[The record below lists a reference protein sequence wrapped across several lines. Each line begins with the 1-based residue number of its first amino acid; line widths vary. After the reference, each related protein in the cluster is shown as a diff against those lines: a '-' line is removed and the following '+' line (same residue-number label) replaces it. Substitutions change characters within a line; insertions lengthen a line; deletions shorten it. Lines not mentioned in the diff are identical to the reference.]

1 MCDQHEA
8 LLPAAP
14 APRRRRIWE
23 LGHNCLCPLV
33 GVGLPL
39 AVLRKVVGKAAGGTP
54 FASDYEIHV
63 GTVSECGSRNRL
75 SEAVQKELE
84 RRYAVTLQ
92 RFRSAKD
99 STALESLW
107 HKAVSSGDVSGAFFA
122 GLTHPHCTQALEELM
137 CRDLHMIQHQA
148 GAVARADIQRL
159 NGLATDNAA
168 LTRELARLQQR
179 SAAAQQERTAEQERH
194 NAAMMQLRAQ
204 LIGRDS
210 IISSLRQELEELRAS
225 IPGLAPRERLAR
237 QLELAEERERSQR
250 QQIADL
256 RRALTEADTARAED
270 APASHAAPGA
280 DSAPARAL
288 AASHRLP
295 GDAAAATEP
304 GGDTRQV
311 VLHGRLAERQV
322 VSHGRLAERQVVL
335 HGRLSERQVVLH
347 GRLAERHVLCVGGRS
362 GNVASYRALLEQA
375 GARFSHHDGGLEHNA
390 NQLESSLASADLV
403 IRQTGCISHA
413 AYWRVK
419 DYCKRHGKRCVFVD
433 KPSLSTLQLKLEELA
448 Q

>member
-39 AVLRKVVGKAAGGTP
+39 PVLRKVVGKAAGGTP
-54 FASDYEIHV
+54 IASDYEIHV

-99 STALESLW
+99 STALEALW

-159 NGLATDNAA
+159 NGLATDNAV

-194 NAAMMQLRAQ
+194 NVAMMQLRAQ

-225 IPGLAPRERLAR
+225 IPGLATRERLAR

-256 RRALTEADTARAED
+256 RRALSEAENVRAED
-270 APASHAAPGA
+270 TPTCHAAPGS
-280 DSAPARAL
+280 DSAPGRAL

-304 GGDTRQV
+304 GGDARQA
-311 VLHGRLAERQV
+311 VLHGRLA
-322 VSHGRLAERQVVL
+322 
-335 HGRLSERQVVLH
+335 ERQVVLH

-403 IRQTGCISHA
+403 ICQTGCISHA